1 MYGNYIIPIS
11 ICVLFFIIFYFYHE
25 RNNAYSLI
33 PSRPHGTQK
42 SPGIIFSLHGGLG
55 NQLFIY
61 AAALSFQ
68 ESLDV
73 PTFLLPVDRMGNGS
87 NIHSKRDYREI
98 FRGVEPMKRNDTRL
112 AGAYRFN
119 FSDKNTVYGNFN
131 RDELPIHTGRYIYIR
146 NHYFQNY
153 ECVKLVIPK
162 VRVHLLPQLEK
173 SYGDLQ
179 VDSRSSAF
187 IHVRRGDFL
196 TADNANRLLP
206 IEYYHQGLDILNKI
220 SHLSSIYIISEDID
234 WCKNHH
240 WNTTKK
246 LEFFDDP
253 DELKTLYMM
262 SQCKAGAVL
271 SNSTFSC
278 WGAFLG
284 AYDSWGT
291 VVYPISTSFLQSVPK
306 AWTGINMK

>member
-1 MYGNYIIPIS
+1 MYRKYIIPIS
-11 ICVLFFIIFYFYHE
+11 ICILFFIFFYFYYE
-25 RNNAYSLI
+25 RNNLYSLI
-33 PSRPHGTQK
+33 PTDSHRTLK
-42 SPGIIFSLHGGLG
+42 SPGIILALHGGLG

-61 AAALSFQ
+61 AAALSFE
-68 ESLDV
+68 ESLGV
-73 PTFLLPVDRMGNGS
+73 PAFLLPVDRMGSGS

-98 FRGVEPMKRNDTRL
+98 FKGVQPMKRNDTRL
-112 AGAYRFN
+112 AQAYRFK
-119 FSDKNTVYGNFN
+119 FSDKNIVYGNFN
-131 RDELPIHTGRYIYIR
+131 KDELPIHAGKYIYIR
-146 NHYFQNY
+146 DHYFQNY
-153 ECVKLVIPK
+153 QCIKLVIPK
-162 VRVHLLPQLEK
+162 VRLYLLPQLEK

-179 VDSRSSAF
+179 IDSRSSAF

-196 TADNANRLLP
+196 TADNGSRLLP
-206 IEYYHQGLDILNKI
+206 IDYYHKGLDVLNKI
-220 SHLSSIYIISEDID
+220 THLSSIYIISEDID
-234 WCKNHH
+234 WCKNHN

-262 SQCKAGAVL
+262 SKCKAGAVV

-291 VVYPISTSFLQSVPK
+291 VVYPLSKAFLNPVPK
-306 AWTGINMK
+306 AWTGIDTK